1 VETISQY
8 SAYSDTELLSLL
20 KVGDKLAFTEIY
32 NRFHK
37 PIYRYLIGMVKMEEQ
52 AEDLVHEVF
61 LKLWESREKLSIKGA
76 FTPYLFRVCHNKA
89 IDAIRKIAYD
99 RKLRAGLLKAYEN
112 WVAAPQ
118 HSPEELHRFDN
129 LVEESLDALSPQR
142 RKVYELCRING
153 KTYNEAAS
161 EMGISPNT
169 VKDHMSKALST
180 LRQIVQN
187 RGELTILLIL
197 LGNIL

>member
-1 VETISQY
+1 METISQY

-37 PIYRYLIGMVKMEEQ
+37 PVYRYLISIVKVDEH

-61 LKLWESREKLSIKGA
+61 LKLWESRETLSIKGA
-76 FTPYLFRVCHNKA
+76 FTPYLFRACHNKG
-89 IDAIRKIAYD
+89 IDALRKIAAD
-99 RKLRAGLLKAYEN
+99 RKLQESLLRAFGNMTTGEY
-112 WVAAPQ
+112 
-118 HSPEELHRFDN
+118 HSKEELQQFDN
-129 LVEESLDALSPQR
+129 LVEEALDSLTPQR
-142 RKVYELCRING
+142 RKVYELCRVNG
-153 KTYNEAAS
+153 KTYHEAAA
-161 EMGISPNT
+161 EMGIAPGT
-169 VKDHMSKALST
+169 VKEHMTKALAS
-180 LRQIVQN
+180 LRLIVQN